1 MNDRFAL
8 LDALPDLVLLLRRDG
23 TLVSV
28 TGGCNVQDL
37 RPVNGSEGK
46 DLESF
51 WPAPVAQLIRQLAR
65 RAIAI
70 RQAAEADFTDG
81 ESRYEARVTPQG
93 PDRVICVIRAS
104 LIVSSKENPAA
115 RDEVAQTLPDRRG
128 FLRRLKE
135 SMSVA
140 SLKEQPLAVVMVR
153 VDGILDIAQVID
165 SKVSDQVIGIA
176 FRRISQQPIDDSVS
190 EPPWYMGQFA
200 ENLLVLVLESSNRDL
215 IDACAS
221 RICASLREPIRVG
234 EAVFRL
240 TPYSGVAI
248 LGQDASSPETLL
260 DHARAAAIEARRA
273 GSAHV
278 HFFSDTL
285 KLRSLARMDI
295 ARELRDA
302 IANHELRLKYT
313 GRHDLASGRL
323 VALVGY
329 LKWIHP
335 LRGEV
340 RPAEFVGVAE
350 TTGLAVALSRSVLQC
365 LREDFRS
372 FKPQL
377 EDDVRIS
384 FGALRHH
391 VLGNGFLDEIA
402 DFLSAAEVP
411 AGRVELR
418 IAERSFV
425 AQDASVWQSL
435 AKLGVQLIVDE
446 VGRQMSS
453 LELLA
458 RAPLSGLQLDRS
470 WVTALAYDAV
480 SLKVCR
486 AAIGVARALNL
497 TAIGTGVDDA
507 RQRDLLLDLGCHEGL
522 GDLYDTDDALILACV
537 APRER
542 GTK

>member
-1 MNDRFAL
+1 MTDRLAL
-8 LDALPDLVLLLRRDG
+8 LDALPDLALLVRRDG
-23 TLVSV
+23 TLLCF
-28 TGGCNVQDL
+28 TGGLSVQAL
-37 RPVNGSEGK
+37 RPESGCEGK
-46 DLESF
+46 SLESF
-51 WPAPVAQLIRQLAR
+51 WPAPVAELIRQLTR
-65 RAIAI
+65 RAIVT
-70 RQAAEADFTDG
+70 RAATEAEFTDG
-81 ESRYEARVTPQG
+81 ETHYEARVSPQG
-93 PDRVICVIRAS
+93 PERVICVIRAS
-104 LIVSSKENPAA
+104 LAASGEEKPAT
-115 RDEVAQTLPDRRG
+115 RDEPAPALPDRRG

-140 SLKEQPLAVVMVR
+140 SLKERPLAVVMVR

-165 SKVSDQVIGIA
+165 SKVSDQVIGTA
-176 FRRISQQPIDDSVS
+176 VRRIPQAGGVAG

-200 ENLLVLVLESSNRDL
+200 ENLLVLVLDSSNRDL

-221 RICASLREPIRVG
+221 RVCASLREPIRLG
-234 EAVFRL
+234 DAVFHL
-240 TPYSGVAI
+240 TPYAGVAI
-248 LGQDASSPETLL
+248 LGQDAASPKTLL
-260 DHARAAAIEARRA
+260 DHARAAAIEARRS

-285 KLRSLARMDI
+285 KLRSLARLDI

-302 IANHELRLKYT
+302 IANNELRLKYT

-323 VALVGY
+323 VAIVGY

-340 RPAEFVGVAE
+340 RPAEFLSVAE
-350 TTGLAVALSRSVLQC
+350 TTGLSVALSRSVLQC
-365 LREDFRS
+365 LREDFAS

-377 EDDVRIS
+377 EADVRIS

-391 VLGNGFLDEIA
+391 VLGNGFLDEITA
-402 DFLSAAEVP
+402 FLAAAAVP
-411 AGRVELR
+411 PERVELR

-425 AQDASVWQSL
+425 AQDVSVWQSL
-435 AKLGVQLIVDE
+435 ARLGVHLIVDE

-458 RAPLSGLQLDRS
+458 RAPLAGLQLDRS

-486 AAIGVARALNL
+486 AAIGVANALNVIPI
-497 TAIGTGVDDA
+497 ATGVDDA
-507 RQRDLLLDLGCHEGL
+507 RQRDLLLNLGFRQGL
-522 GDLYDTDDALILACV
+522 GDYYDAADAAIFTCLAP
-537 APRER
+537 AKAARN
-542 GTK
+542 K